1 MKKILKKITVFTA
14 IFILIFYSA
23 LSGAGAYQF
32 PLEEAKVII
41 SDSEPEATGVEYK
54 FQFVTGVA
62 LSSNQKITVNFPDEY
77 AAAIASPADIT
88 CPANMT
94 ASVTAR
100 VVTCTV
106 NSGQAHP
113 AGQTEI
119 IVASIV
125 NPAKESDEGIADT
138 HFILIETDANEG
150 AHVMVVIIEPFRV
163 RAEISPIL
171 NFEVEGVGAGE
182 SVHDDFTGVTTT
194 STLIPFGVIEPEIS
208 ILAAQDLFVTTNAR
222 YGFTVNIFQDGDL
235 RTIADYRIH
244 CFIEGQCVNYTS
256 PAVWVSP
263 QGDLG
268 VFRTY
273 GHFGITSEDESLGAD
288 CIENYYNFGGT
299 DNWAGLDGN
308 FQAEVMRHCQPTD
321 SQVRHEGTTRIGFQ
335 VEITFLQPGG
345 EYENILTYIVTPT
358 F

>member
-1 MKKILKKITVFTA
+1 MKKLSKKATGLVV
-14 IFILIFYSA
+14 IFILLFYPI
-23 LSGAGAYQF
+23 LSKVGAYQF
-32 PLEEAKVII
+32 PLGEAKAII
-41 SDSEPEATGVEYK
+41 SNSEPQATEVEYK
-54 FQFVTGVA
+54 FQFTTGIGLGSA
-62 LSSNQKITVNFPDEY
+62 QKINIIFPDEY
-77 AAAIASPADIT
+77 AAVIASPTDIT
-88 CPANMT
+88 CPVNMT
-94 ASVTAR
+94 ASVTNR

-106 NSGQAHP
+106 NSGQTHP

-119 IVASIV
+119 IVANIV

-138 HFILIETDANEG
+138 HFILIETEANEG
-150 AHVMVVIIEPFRV
+150 THVMVVIIEPFRV

-194 STLIPFGVIEPEIS
+194 STLIPFGVIEPEIP

-235 RTIADYRIH
+235 RTIADYRIR

-256 PAVWVSP
+256 PAAWVSP

-273 GHFGITSEDESLGAD
+273 GHFGITSEDESLGAN
-288 CIENYYNFGGT
+288 CIENYYNFGGI

-321 SQVRHEGTTRIGFQ
+321 SQVRHEGWTRIGFQ